1 MLRYNWSGGNPMRR
15 RIIFWALAGCAAACF
30 WVIFSLAVPRGTQ
43 FGYWA
48 ITAITAPAS
57 LLRHRPI
64 TWYEFI
70 VLNAVAYGLVGLA
83 IEPFWRLSHR
93 AR

>member
-1 MLRYNWSGGNPMRR
+1 MSRR
-15 RIIFWALAGCAAACF
+15 MFFWALAGFAIACF
-30 WVIFSLAVPRGTQ
+30 WVIFSLTVPRGTQ
-43 FGYWA
+43 FGHWT

-57 LLRHRPI
+57 LIRHRPI

-70 VLNAVAYGLVGLA
+70 VLNALLYGIVGLA
-83 IEPFWRLSHR
+83 VEPFWRLSRR